1 MLNPSGYV
9 RTDPRSVHV
18 FSGEPR
24 PYFTPGGLDLLNTNP
39 ALWLDDLSCQLD
51 KLFPWGLWKKSRA
64 LSPRAIGLCF
74 FYLPNFLEQRPD

>member
-1 MLNPSGYV
+1 MHRNCSFFKERKKKELKKKKKKKKKKTKKNKKKKKKKKKMLNLFGYV

-39 ALWLDDLSCQLD
+39 AL
-51 KLFPWGLWKKSRA
+51 
-64 LSPRAIGLCF
+64 
-74 FYLPNFLEQRPD
+74 